1 MSSSCVRR
9 GFLQPQEIQVPRLR
23 VAVASHD
30 SHVNGETR
38 KPLPA
43 RCSGLQHDASFGSEI
58 QNMYLRKSRTVLRVK
73 EPQKE
78 ALKKCSATKWPNRAT
93 HIHCICILYFVGQ
106 VNSRDEQ
113 STEAVAVHPRKSG
126 GPSPTFLSRVLSLA
140 PSCPVDVPQF
150 TCHFLS

>member
-9 GFLQPQEIQVPRLR
+9 GFLQPQEIQVLRLR

-38 KPLPA
+38 NLSRPGALV
-43 RCSGLQHDASFGSEI
+43 CNMTLLSD
-58 QNMYLRKSRTVLRVK
+58 QNIYLRKSRTVLRVK

-113 STEAVAVHPRKSG
+113 STEAVVVGVEGRRLHSFPASSRLLPRA
-126 GPSPTFLSRVLSLA
+126 LW
-140 PSCPVDVPQF
+140 
-150 TCHFLS
+150 TCHNSHATFFPDLT